1 MISQLKQAYATIF
14 LGTRFFIGIALL
26 VLFFTLAFVFP
37 WMMMLS
43 EILAAAFVLTFL
55 VEFSFL
61 FGNGTVQAKRQ
72 IREKLSNGDINPVDI
87 HLESSFSIALTIEL
101 YDELPIEWQV
111 RDFKHSLRLKKQGSE
126 SIPYTY
132 RPTRRGA
139 YEYGHVI
146 VLASFGLQ
154 LLKRRFKTGLPQEI
168 AVYPSYMTM
177 AKYEYLAIS
186 NTLTSTGIKKI
197 RRIGQQS
204 EFEKIKEYVAGD
216 DFRSINWRATARREK
231 LMSNVYQDER
241 SQQVYCLLDKGR
253 VMNQPFEEMTLLD
266 HAINASL
273 VLSNIAI
280 KKYDK
285 AGIISFD
292 EDQAQMLP
300 ASKKAGQMLQIQ
312 ELLYRQETRFLESD
326 YERLYL
332 QLKKFVPQRSL
343 LVLFTN
349 FDTVSSM
356 QRRLPYLR
364 AMSKNHLL
372 LVVFFENTE
381 TLNLIHKKA
390 HNLQD
395 VYRKMVAEKMRFEK
409 EQIVSE
415 LRKNGIISLLTSPKD
430 LTLNTINR
438 YLELKARGLI

>member
-1 MISQLKQAYATIF
+1 MIGQLKQAYSSVY
-14 LGTRFFIGIALL
+14 LSKRFFIGLSVL
-26 VLFFTLAFVFP
+26 VLCFALAYLFP
-37 WMMMLS
+37 WVMMLAYALS
-43 EILAAAFVLTFL
+43 GLFVLIVL

-61 FGNGTVQAKRQ
+61 FGTGDVQATRVL
-72 IREKLSNGDINPVDI
+72 REKLSNGDLN
-87 HLESSFSIALTIEL
+87 LIEIEIKSNFTFAVNVEV
-101 YDELPIEWQV
+101 YDELPPEWQV
-111 RDFKHSLRLKKQGSE
+111 RDFEKHLLLPAKSQQK
-126 SIPYTY
+126 IDYTY

-139 YEYGHVI
+139 FFFGQVI
-146 VLASFGLQ
+146 LLTSFGFQ
-154 LLKRRFKTGLPQEI
+154 LILRRFKSAQEQEI
-168 AVYPSYMTM
+168 AVYPSYLSML
-177 AKYEYLAIS
+177 KYEYLAIS
-186 NTLTSTGIKKI
+186 NQLTDMGIKKI

-216 DFRSINWRATARREK
+216 DFRTINWKATARRDK
-231 LMSNVYQDER
+231 LMANLYQDER

-266 HAINASL
+266 HAINATL
-273 VLSNIAI
+273 VLANIAI

-285 AGIISFD
+285 AGIITFD
-292 EDQAQMLP
+292 EQQTQMLP
-300 ASKKAGQMLQIQ
+300 ASRKAGHMTQVQ
-312 ELLYRQETRFLESD
+312 ELLYRQDTRFLESD

-343 LVLFTN
+343 LILFTN

-356 QRRLPYLR
+356 KRRLPYLQ
-364 AMSKNHLL
+364 AMAKNHLL

-381 TLNLIHKKA
+381 TLELIHKKA
-390 HNLQD
+390 KNLQD
-395 VYRKMVAEKMRFEK
+395 VYRKTVAEKMRFEK

-415 LRKNGIISLLTSPKD
+415 LRKHGIISLLTSPEN